1 MNPQNEPVQDIKRRR
16 DGVLNT
22 YVQRVPFFKYLGIS
36 FERKGD
42 ELTGILTYQ
51 PKLIGNA
58 IVNRLHGGGTSAFLE
73 STATITLGWKTI
85 WDAMEAGE
93 FNLDDENLKLP
104 PLPKTISI
112 TTDYLRP
119 GLPRDAYARATITR
133 AGRRYASVQVEAW
146 QDNREVLFAQST
158 LHFLMPSA

>member
-1 MNPQNEPVQDIKRRR
+1 MKNRTEPVQDIKRRR
-16 DGVLNT
+16 DGILNA
-22 YVQRVPFFKYLGIS
+22 YVESIPFFKYLGID

-42 ELTGILTYQ
+42 ELTGILTFDQ
-51 PKLIGNA
+51 KLIGNA
-58 IVNRLHGGGTSAFLE
+58 VAARLHGGGTSAFLE

-93 FNLDDENLKLP
+93 LDFDAPDFKLP

-112 TTDYLRP
+112 TVDYLRP

-146 QDNREVLFAQST
+146 QDNRDVLFAQAT
-158 LHFLMPSA
+158 LHFLMPGA

>member
-1 MNPQNEPVQDIKRRR
+1 MNSRTEPVQDIKRRR
-16 DGVLNT
+16 DGVLNA
-22 YVQRVPFFKYLGIS
+22 YVERIPFFKYLGIS

-42 ELTGILTYQ
+42 ELTGVLTYN
-51 PKLIGNA
+51 PKLIGNS
-58 IVNRLHGGGTSAFLE
+58 VVTRLHGGGTSAFLE
-73 STATITLGWKTI
+73 STATMTLGWKSI
-85 WDAMEAGE
+85 WDAMEQGE
-93 FNLDDENLKLP
+93 FDVTADEIKLP

-146 QDNREVLFAQST
+146 QDHRDTLFAQST
-158 LHFLMPSA
+158 LHFLMPGA